1 MKSTQKELQ
10 AYHPPQVTDY
20 GNIKQITMSLGKR
33 GLTDGGSVKN
43 FKNSQVG

>member
-1 MKSTQKELQ
+1 MKSIKKELK
-10 AYHPPQVTDY
+10 AYQTPQVTDY

-33 GLTDGGSVKN
+33 GRTDGGSVKN